1 MSSAE
6 RKNCIETNMKKTLT
20 TIIAAT
26 ALVLTNGIGANGAVP
41 EGRDTSNLRKWVNT
55 LVDDEISEQLAN
67 MPNIEVG
74 KGISFS
80 PKDDSF
86 KTTIRFRMQN
96 LVGASFDKGMGVT
109 EVNGQV
115 RRLRLRFDGF
125 IFSPKFIYSIQLGF
139 TGSDAKPTPN
149 GKSNLI
155 LDAIAYYKPN
165 SSWNLGLGQ
174 AKIKANRAMLNSSG
188 SLQFVDRS
196 IVNSEFGGDRD
207 FGLFGEYYYG
217 GIDKFALAALAS
229 VTLGEGRNWGASN
242 NGGLAYTGRLELF
255 PLGRFHAKGEY
266 VEGDTYHE
274 ETPKIMLGAGY
285 SFNHRSQLTRGMKGS
300 MLPGDETRNIGSY
313 YADMIFKYRGFSFNA
328 DYMGRHAADPVGFAS
343 PSFVYTGSGVN
354 VQASYLFDRK
364 WEVAIRNSSMLPNR
378 EVRPFAGYKVWNQST
393 LGVTRYII
401 GHSLKLQ
408 LDLSFNQ
415 MAEPASPDYDR
426 LAVRFQLELGL

>member
-1 MSSAE
+1 
-6 RKNCIETNMKKTLT
+6 MKKTLT

-41 EGRDTSNLRKWVNT
+41 EGRDTSNFRKWVNT

-139 TGSDAKPTPN
+139 TGSDAKATPN

-174 AKIKANRAMLNSSG
+174 AKVKANRAMLNSSG

-285 SFNHRSQLTRGMKGS
+285 SFNHRSQLTRGMKGA
-300 MLPGDETRNIGSY
+300 MLPDNETRNIGSY

-328 DYMGRHAADPVGFAS
+328 DYMGRHAANPVGFSS
-343 PSFVYTGSGVN
+343 PAFVYTGSGIN

-364 WEVAIRNSSMLPNR
+364 WEVAIRNSSMLPDH
-378 EVRPFAGYKVWNQST
+378 EVRPFAGYKAWNQST

-415 MAEPASPDYDR
+415 MTKPASPDYDR

>member
-1 MSSAE
+1 
-6 RKNCIETNMKKTLT
+6 MKKTLT

-41 EGRDTSNLRKWVNT
+41 EGRDTSNFRKWVNT

-139 TGSDAKPTPN
+139 TGSDAKATPN

-155 LDAIAYYKPN
+155 LGAIAYYKPN

-328 DYMGRHAADPVGFAS
+328 DYMGRHAANPAGFAS

>member
-1 MSSAE
+1 MSEAE
-6 RKNCIETNMKKTLT
+6 RKNRIETNMKKALT

-41 EGRDTSNLRKWVNT
+41 EGRDTSNFRKWVNT

-96 LVGASFDKGMGVT
+96 LVGASFDKGMGIT

-378 EVRPFAGYKVWNQST
+378 VVRPFAGYKVWNQST

>member
-1 MSSAE
+1 
-6 RKNCIETNMKKTLT
+6 MKKTLT

-41 EGRDTSNLRKWVNT
+41 EGRDTSNFRKWVNT

-115 RRLRLRFDGF
+115 RRLRVRFDGF

-139 TGSDAKPTPN
+139 TGSDAKATPN
-149 GKSNLI
+149 GKSTLI

-174 AKIKANRAMLNSSG
+174 AKVKANRAMLNSSG

-285 SFNHRSQLTRGMKGS
+285 SFNHHSQLTRGMKGS

>member
-1 MSSAE
+1 
-6 RKNCIETNMKKTLT
+6 MKKALT
-20 TIIAAT
+20 TIIAAA

-41 EGRDTSNLRKWVNT
+41 EGRDTSNFRKWVNT

-96 LVGASFDKGMGVT
+96 LVGASFDKGMGIT

-266 VEGDTYHE
+266 IEGDTFHE

-285 SFNHRSQLTRGMKGS
+285 SFNHRAQLTRGMKGS

-328 DYMGRHAADPVGFAS
+328 DYMGRHAADPAGFAS

-415 MAEPASPDYDR
+415 MAKPASPDYDR

>member
-1 MSSAE
+1 
-6 RKNCIETNMKKTLT
+6 MKKALT

-41 EGRDTSNLRKWVNT
+41 EGRDTSNFRKWVNT

-96 LVGASFDKGMGVT
+96 LVGASFDKGMGT
-109 EVNGQV
+109 SEVNGQV

-300 MLPGDETRNIGSY
+300 MLPDDETRNIGSY

-328 DYMGRHAADPVGFAS
+328 DYMGRHAADPAGFAS
-343 PSFVYTGSGVN
+343 PPFVYTGSGVN

-378 EVRPFAGYKVWNQST
+378 EVLPFAGYKVWNQST

-415 MAEPASPDYDR
+415 MAKPASPDYDR

>member
-1 MSSAE
+1 
-6 RKNCIETNMKKTLT
+6 MKKTLT

-41 EGRDTSNLRKWVNT
+41 EGRDTSNFRKWVNT

-96 LVGASFDKGMGVT
+96 LVGASCDKGMGVT

-313 YADMIFKYRGFSFNA
+313 YADMIFVQCRLHGASCRRSGRFCELVFRVHGFRCQCPGELSFRPE
-328 DYMGRHAADPVGFAS
+328 MGGRHPQFVNAS
-343 PSFVYTGSGVN
+343 EPGSASFC
-354 VQASYLFDRK
+354 R
-364 WEVAIRNSSMLPNR
+364 I
-378 EVRPFAGYKVWNQST
+378 
-393 LGVTRYII
+393 
-401 GHSLKLQ
+401 
-408 LDLSFNQ
+408 
-415 MAEPASPDYDR
+415 
-426 LAVRFQLELGL
+426 

>member
-1 MSSAE
+1 
-6 RKNCIETNMKKTLT
+6 MKKTLT

-41 EGRDTSNLRKWVNT
+41 EGRDTSNFRKWVNT

-96 LVGASFDKGMGVT
+96 LVGASFDKGMGIT

-328 DYMGRHAADPVGFAS
+328 DYMGRHAADPAGFAS

-364 WEVAIRNSSMLPNR
+364 WEVAIRNSSMIPNR

>member
-1 MSSAE
+1 
-6 RKNCIETNMKKTLT
+6 MKKTLT

-41 EGRDTSNLRKWVNT
+41 EGRDTSNFRKWVNT

-139 TGSDAKPTPN
+139 TGSDAKLTPN

-266 VEGDTYHE
+266 IEGDTFHE

-285 SFNHRSQLTRGMKGS
+285 SFNHRAQLTRGMKGS

-343 PSFVYTGSGVN
+343 SSFVYTGSGVN

-415 MAEPASPDYDR
+415 MAKPASPDYDR

>member
-1 MSSAE
+1 
-6 RKNCIETNMKKTLT
+6 MKKTLT

-41 EGRDTSNLRKWVNT
+41 EGRDTSNFRKWVNT

-96 LVGASFDKGMGVT
+96 LVGASFDKSMGVT

-343 PSFVYTGSGVN
+343 SSFVYTGSGVN

-364 WEVAIRNSSMLPNR
+364 WEVAIRNSSMLPSR
-378 EVRPFAGYKVWNQST
+378 EVRSFAGYKVWNQST

>member
-1 MSSAE
+1 
-6 RKNCIETNMKKTLT
+6 MKKTLT

-41 EGRDTSNLRKWVNT
+41 EGRDTSNFRKWVNT

-155 LDAIAYYKPN
+155 LDAIA
-165 SSWNLGLGQ
+165 
-174 AKIKANRAMLNSSG
+174 
-188 SLQFVDRS
+188 
-196 IVNSEFGGDRD
+196 
-207 FGLFGEYYYG
+207 
-217 GIDKFALAALAS
+217 
-229 VTLGEGRNWGASN
+229 
-242 NGGLAYTGRLELF
+242 
-255 PLGRFHAKGEY
+255 
-266 VEGDTYHE
+266 
-274 ETPKIMLGAGY
+274 
-285 SFNHRSQLTRGMKGS
+285 
-300 MLPGDETRNIGSY
+300 
-313 YADMIFKYRGFSFNA
+313 
-328 DYMGRHAADPVGFAS
+328 
-343 PSFVYTGSGVN
+343 
-354 VQASYLFDRK
+354 
-364 WEVAIRNSSMLPNR
+364 
-378 EVRPFAGYKVWNQST
+378 
-393 LGVTRYII
+393 
-401 GHSLKLQ
+401 
-408 LDLSFNQ
+408 
-415 MAEPASPDYDR
+415 
-426 LAVRFQLELGL
+426 

>member
-1 MSSAE
+1 M
-6 RKNCIETNMKKTLT
+6 
-20 TIIAAT
+20 
-26 ALVLTNGIGANGAVP
+26 
-41 EGRDTSNLRKWVNT
+41 
-55 LVDDEISEQLAN
+55 
-67 MPNIEVG
+67 
-74 KGISFS
+74 
-80 PKDDSF
+80 
-86 KTTIRFRMQN
+86 
-96 LVGASFDKGMGVT
+96 
-109 EVNGQV
+109 
-115 RRLRLRFDGF
+115 
-125 IFSPKFIYSIQLGF
+125 
-139 TGSDAKPTPN
+139 
-149 GKSNLI
+149 
-155 LDAIAYYKPN
+155 
-165 SSWNLGLGQ
+165 
-174 AKIKANRAMLNSSG
+174 
-188 SLQFVDRS
+188 
-196 IVNSEFGGDRD
+196 
-207 FGLFGEYYYG
+207 
-217 GIDKFALAALAS
+217 AS

-364 WEVAIRNSSMLPNR
+364 WEIAIRNSSMLPNR

-415 MAEPASPDYDR
+415 MAKPASPDYDR

>member
-1 MSSAE
+1 
-6 RKNCIETNMKKTLT
+6 MKKTLT

-41 EGRDTSNLRKWVNT
+41 EGRDTSNFRKWVNT

-155 LDAIAYYKPN
+155 LDAIAYYNPN
-165 SSWNLGLGQ
+165 SSWNLGIGQ

-343 PSFVYTGSGVN
+343 SSFVYTGSGVN

>member
-1 MSSAE
+1 
-6 RKNCIETNMKKTLT
+6 MKKTLT

-41 EGRDTSNLRKWVNT
+41 EGRDTSNFRKWVNT

-155 LDAIAYYKPN
+155 LAPNAYYKPN

-242 NGGLAYTGRLELF
+242 NGGLAYTGRLELV

-343 PSFVYTGSGVN
+343 SSFVYTGSGVN

>member
-1 MSSAE
+1 M
-6 RKNCIETNMKKTLT
+6 
-20 TIIAAT
+20 
-26 ALVLTNGIGANGAVP
+26 VLTNGIGANGAVP
-41 EGRDTSNLRKWVNT
+41 EGRDTSNFRKWVNT

-96 LVGASFDKGMGVT
+96 LVGASFDKSMGVT

-139 TGSDAKPTPN
+139 TGSDAKATPN

-285 SFNHRSQLTRGMKGS
+285 SFNHRAQLTRGMKGS

-328 DYMGRHAADPVGFAS
+328 DYMGRHAADPAGFAS

-415 MAEPASPDYDR
+415 MAKPASPDYDR

>member
-1 MSSAE
+1 
-6 RKNCIETNMKKTLT
+6 MKKTLT

-41 EGRDTSNLRKWVNT
+41 EGRDTSNFRKWVNT

-165 SSWNLGLGQ
+165 ASWNLGLGQ

-343 PSFVYTGSGVN
+343 SSFVFTGSGVN

-408 LDLSFNQ
+408 RDLSFNQ
-415 MAEPASPDYDR
+415 MAEPARPDYDR

>member
-1 MSSAE
+1 
-6 RKNCIETNMKKTLT
+6 MKKTLT

-41 EGRDTSNLRKWVNT
+41 EGRDTSNFRKWVNT

-139 TGSDAKPTPN
+139 TGSDAKATPN

-328 DYMGRHAADPVGFAS
+328 DYMGRHAADPAGFAS

-415 MAEPASPDYDR
+415 MAKPASTDYDR

>member
-1 MSSAE
+1 
-6 RKNCIETNMKKTLT
+6 MKKTLT

-41 EGRDTSNLRKWVNT
+41 EGRDTSNFRKWVNT

-343 PSFVYTGSGVN
+343 SSFVYTGSGVN

-378 EVRPFAGYKVWNQST
+378 EVRSFAGYKVWNQST

>member
-1 MSSAE
+1 
-6 RKNCIETNMKKTLT
+6 MKKTLT

-41 EGRDTSNLRKWVNT
+41 EGRDTSNFRKWVNT

-155 LDAIAYYKPN
+155 LGAIAYYKPN

-328 DYMGRHAADPVGFAS
+328 DYMGRHAADPAGFAS

>member
-1 MSSAE
+1 
-6 RKNCIETNMKKTLT
+6 MKKTLT

-41 EGRDTSNLRKWVNT
+41 EGRDTSNFRKWVNT

-155 LDAIAYYKPN
+155 LDAIAYYKPS

-328 DYMGRHAADPVGFAS
+328 DYMGRHAADPAGFAS
-343 PSFVYTGSGVN
+343 PSFVYTGSGIN

-415 MAEPASPDYDR
+415 MAKPASPDYDR

>member
-1 MSSAE
+1 
-6 RKNCIETNMKKTLT
+6 MKKALT

-41 EGRDTSNLRKWVNT
+41 EGRDTSNFRKWVNT

-96 LVGASFDKGMGVT
+96 MVGASFDKGMGVT

-313 YADMIFKYRGFSFNA
+313 YADMIFKYRGFRSMPITWGATPRIRSVSRARRSCTRVPVSMSRRVIFSTGN
-328 DYMGRHAADPVGFAS
+328 GRS
-343 PSFVYTGSGVN
+343 PS
-354 VQASYLFDRK
+354 
-364 WEVAIRNSSMLPNR
+364 AIRQCYRTGRCVL
-378 EVRPFAGYKVWNQST
+378 
-393 LGVTRYII
+393 
-401 GHSLKLQ
+401 
-408 LDLSFNQ
+408 
-415 MAEPASPDYDR
+415 SPDIKCGTR
-426 LAVRFQLELGL
+426 AH

>member
-1 MSSAE
+1 
-6 RKNCIETNMKKTLT
+6 MKKTLT

-41 EGRDTSNLRKWVNT
+41 EGRDTSNFRKWVNT

-80 PKDDSF
+80 PKDNSF

-155 LDAIAYYKPN
+155 LDPIAYYKPN

-343 PSFVYTGSGVN
+343 SSFVYTGSGVN